1 MRILAC
7 LKTFTLAAILNTSLA
22 MGAQAQTRN
31 DAALAFNAAL
41 QMASTDIPGAIKAMT
56 DVISLCDKVG
66 ADANDLKVNAQKAI
80 PGWQYQIANNYL
92 KDKKIDEAQVAL
104 EKCIELATI
113 YNDEET
119 KDKASKQLSKVY
131 VANGNSLL
139 KAEKTDEALVL
150 FDKAIGSQPTYAK
163 AHFSRGQAYK
173 KKADFEKMKEAMDF
187 AISYGKETGDT
198 TSVINAKNVMR
209 DNLVSRASKAVQ
221 KGTNDQ
227 ALNLANSSLT
237 YNDQNKDA
245 YFILAVA
252 YNKTSK
258 WDNAIEAANKGL
270 ALEANS
276 KEKKARFYFEL
287 GNAQKGKGDISAAC
301 SSFKNAA
308 FGVNAAAATYQ
319 VTNVLK
325 CK

>member
-1 MRILAC
+1 MRILTY
-7 LKTFTLAAILNTSLA
+7 LKTFTLAAIFITSLA
-22 MGAQAQTRN
+22 LGAQAQTRN
-31 DAALAFNAAL
+31 DAAMAFNAAL
-41 QMASTDIPGAIKAMT
+41 QLASTDVQGAIKAMT

-66 ADANDLKVNAQKAI
+66 ADANDLKLNAQKAI

-104 EKCIELATI
+104 EKSLELAEL
-113 YNDEET
+113 YNDADT

-131 VANGNSLL
+131 VAKGNSLL
-139 KAEKTDEALVL
+139 KTEKTDEALSL
-150 FDKAIGSQPTYAK
+150 FDKAIGLQPTYAK
-163 AHFSRGQAYK
+163 AYFARGQAYK

-198 TSVINAKNVMR
+198 TSIINAKNVMR

-221 KGTNDQ
+221 KGTNEQ
-227 ALNLANSSLT
+227 AIILANSSLT

-245 YFILAVA
+245 YYLLAVA
-252 YNKTSK
+252 YNKTAK
-258 WDNAIEAANKGL
+258 WDNAIEAANKGM
-270 ALEANS
+270 AMEENS

-287 GNAQKGKGDISAAC
+287 GNAQKGKGEISAAC

-308 FGVNAAAATYQ
+308 FGVNAAVAAAQ
-319 VTNVLK
+319 VTKLG